1 MGISVAYREGA
12 TLTISWTEVTGAVG
26 DSITVLPIIV
36 TVAVL
41 SELSLAAMLVWF
53 GVFQI
58 VWGLYYGVPVSVEPM
73 KALAALVIA
82 GTITTGELLVAGV
95 VLSLV
100 LLAVGATG
108 SLTRLE
114 RLIGSPVVRG
124 VQFGVA
130 LVLLETGVRL
140 GSGDLLLAGVA
151 VAVTLALIALGYRQL
166 SALAV
171 FAVGGVVVAVQTG
184 MPTPA
189 LPPID
194 GQLLFGPG
202 DLSIPAAEATLA
214 QLAMTLG
221 NAALATS
228 VLLADYFDRDTSP
241 DELSASMGVMNLVA
255 IPLGGF
261 PMCHGSGGVAG
272 KYAFGARTAGANVIL
287 GLGYVLVAVLAVGF
301 VAAYPVPVLG
311 VILALIALQL
321 GSTSL
326 GRTDEHLFVVA
337 VGALGL
343 AINLG
348 AAFVVGIAAHLLLR
362 WRWPERF
369 RE

>member
-1 MGISVAYREGA
+1 MGISVAYREEA
-12 TLTISWTEVTGAVG
+12 TLTISWTEVTGAIG

-41 SELSLAAMLVWF
+41 SELSLATMLVWF
-53 GVFQI
+53 GVFQV

-82 GTITTGELLVAGV
+82 GTITTGELLVAGLF
-95 VLSLV
+95 LSLV
-100 LLAVGATG
+100 LLAVGATR
-108 SLTRLE
+108 SLTRLD

-151 VAVTLALIALGYRQL
+151 VAVTLALIALGYRHL
-166 SALAV
+166 SAFV
-171 FAVGGVVVAVQTG
+171 VIVVGGVVVAVQTG
-184 MPTPA
+184 IPSPA
-189 LPPID
+189 LPAI
-194 GQLLFGPG
+194 GTEALFGWDG
-202 DLSIPAAEATLA
+202 LTVPAAEATLA

-228 VLLADYFDRDTSP
+228 VLLADYFDREISP

-287 GLGYVLVAVLAVGF
+287 GLGYVLVAVFAVGF
-301 VAAYPVPVLG
+301 VAAYPVAVLG
-311 VILALIALQL
+311 VVLALIALQL

-326 GRTDEHLFVVA
+326 DRTDEHLFVVA

-348 AAFVVGIAAHLLLR
+348 VAFVVGIGVHLLLG